1 MDFYFYF
8 LERSVFGSRV
18 RGKVVVRPVHVLQCG
33 VEGAHA
39 VVELPRA
46 LHFFFGIVFV
56 FLDDIGHFIERL
68 REHLVSLLE
77 SPAAGRGLNW
87 LPITDSFQK
96 LL

>member
-1 MDFYFYF
+1 MGFYFYF

-68 REHLVSLLE
+68 REHFGELTRE
-77 SPAAGRGLNW
+77 PGHG
-87 LPITDSFQK
+87 DGG
-96 LL
+96 